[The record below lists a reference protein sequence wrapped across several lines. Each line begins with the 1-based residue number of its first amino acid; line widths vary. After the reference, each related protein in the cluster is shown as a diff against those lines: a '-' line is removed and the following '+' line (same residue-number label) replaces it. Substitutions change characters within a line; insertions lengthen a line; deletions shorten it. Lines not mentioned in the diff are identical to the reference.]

1 MLLLINIF
9 LLTETRKVLNIG
21 YIIGKVINDI
31 NLQFIYDKRRK
42 SISKKHV
49 TIVEIMIKSHN
60 NIIYARAYDDIADD
74 IYRKIKKE
82 DFMIICGKVRSNY
95 FEVLEILKL

>member
-1 MLLLINIF
+1 MYS
-9 LLTETRKVLNIG
+9 

-60 NIIYARAYDDIADD
+60 NIIYTRAYDDIADY
-74 IYRKIKKE
+74 IYRNIKKE
-82 DFMIICGKVRSNY
+82 YFVMIYGKVRNDC
-95 FEVLEILKL
+95 FEIMEISKSYSSVKNMKNIKCSY

>member
-60 NIIYARAYDDIADD
+60 NIIYARAYDDIADY
-74 IYRKIKKE
+74 IYRNIKKE
-82 DFMIICGKVRSNY
+82 DFVMIYGKVRNDC
-95 FEVLEILKL
+95 FEIMGISKV

>member
-1 MLLLINIF
+1 M
-9 LLTETRKVLNIG
+9 NIG
-21 YIIGKVINDI
+21 CIIGKVINDI

-60 NIIYARAYDDIADD
+60 NIIYTRAYDDVADY
-74 IYRKIKKE
+74 IYRNIEKG
-82 DFMIICGKVRSNY
+82 DFIIIYGKVRNDCL
-95 FEVLEILKL
+95 EVFEILKL